1 MNYWLWSDRFTLA
14 GGTFPPTWRLG
25 SPSTTGIDPA
35 IADRRKDGHFGLQ
48 GMRERG
54 ARIAAKLV
62 LVSSSNSG
70 TEIKLIV
77 AGGVVFEKNKPGR
90 LSLFSRIRALFRS
103 KNKTSHLD

>member
-1 MNYWLWSDRFTLA
+1 
-14 GGTFPPTWRLG
+14 
-25 SPSTTGIDPA
+25 
-35 IADRRKDGHFGLQ
+35 
-48 GMRERG
+48 
-54 ARIAAKLV
+54 
-62 LVSSSNSG
+62 VSSSNSG